1 LPEGEVHTFS
11 CIWQLFFKSA
21 TDVMSQPIKTNLCDD
36 TFDRELQ
43 SNFAVF
49 TLLCVL
55 IDIQQSLMTLNAN
68 QL

>member
-1 LPEGEVHTFS
+1 LT
-11 CIWQLFFKSA
+11 IILQSA

-43 SNFAVF
+43 SNFAGF

-55 IDIQQSLMTLNAN
+55 IDIPTKFDGIECKSTLR
-68 QL
+68 